1 MVARRSIRT
10 EGWFERT
17 FEQAPPSVATDAN
30 DDPCSRN
37 TEKNMCVSSRLDSEC
52 TQAMVGVGTAICQ
65 REAADARPCQY
76 RLPTGNTF
84 DEALPN

>member
-37 TEKNMCVSSRLDSEC
+37 TEKNMCVSSRGD
-52 TQAMVGVGTAICQ
+52 
-65 REAADARPCQY
+65 
-76 RLPTGNTF
+76 
-84 DEALPN
+84 